1 MKWKLKTVWRID
13 LMNIH
18 ISSLLQKMEDELKKA
33 KECSQENELKMHIA
47 VIRSLCDVIV
57 EPQQRPSVQSSP
69 YVQTANKPSSD
80 QLMLE
85 KMMGSAGAEQYK
97 KQEKQKHE
105 DDGNGDSIFDF

>member
-1 MKWKLKTVWRID
+1 
-13 LMNIH
+13 MNIH

-33 KECSQENELKMHIA
+33 KECHQENELKMHIA

-57 EPQQRPSVQSSP
+57 EPQQGPSVQSSP

-85 KMMGSAGAEQYK
+85 KM
-97 KQEKQKHE
+97 
-105 DDGNGDSIFDF
+105 

>member
-1 MKWKLKTVWRID
+1 MVVPIAIGQSFGL
-13 LMNIH
+13 N
-18 ISSLLQKMEDELKKA
+18 QGA
-33 KECSQENELKMHIA
+33 KECHQENELKMHIA

-57 EPQQRPSVQSSP
+57 EPQQGPSVQSSP

-97 KQEKQKHE
+97 NFFFEM
-105 DDGNGDSIFDF
+105 